1 MKRRG
6 QAHAIS
12 SDVRF
17 RHPAF
22 HSLDGNIASPSQ
34 TALCFQRRSIGM
46 GSAPHPLHFKQ
57 EPAMNEHHSL
67 RLLISLAATVLLVAP
82 TVNADGLPGVD
93 RGVTAAEITAA
104 RDRGLDWLV
113 AAQREDGSWGSGGFR
128 GSAAVTAQGLLALLG
143 SGSTPRAGPHALA
156 AGRAVDFLQACY
168 QANGLIAGNEAA
180 AHGPMYGHAFATLA
194 LAECLG
200 EQPARELR
208 PQLVA
213 AAGLIERSQ
222 AAAGGWRYQPRPQEG
237 DVSVTAAMLVA
248 IRALAV
254 ARVPVNQKLAERA
267 VGFLEQL
274 QNEDGG
280 FRYLAN
286 PGPSAPPR
294 TAAALFA
301 LQLAG
306 VRGAVIERGFAWLD
320 QQPLTEGSDD
330 GYRMYGLAYA
340 AAARWQRR
348 LATSDTAAW
357 DRWFDRVARLLLAE
371 QQADGS
377 WADPSCREYG
387 TAAAVSVLQ
396 TPAGLLPIVAAEGEA
411 AGVAG
416 Q

>member
-1 MKRRG
+1 
-6 QAHAIS
+6 
-12 SDVRF
+12 
-17 RHPAF
+17 
-22 HSLDGNIASPSQ
+22 
-34 TALCFQRRSIGM
+34 
-46 GSAPHPLHFKQ
+46 
-57 EPAMNEHHSL
+57 MNEHHSL

-143 SGSTPRAGPHALA
+143 SGSTPTAGPHAPA
-156 AGRAVDFLQACY
+156 AGRAVDFLLACCQAD
-168 QANGLIAGNEAA
+168 GLFAGNEAA

-200 EQPARELR
+200 EQSARELR

-213 AAGLIERSQ
+213 AAELLERSQ
-222 AAAGGWRYQPRPQEG
+222 AADGGWRYQPRPQEG
-237 DVSVTAAMLVA
+237 DVSVTAAVLVA

-254 ARVPVNQKLAERA
+254 AGIEVDQAMAERA
-267 VGFLEQL
+267 VGFLKQL

-286 PGPSAPPR
+286 PGPGAPPR

-348 LATSDTAAW
+348 LATGDTAAW
-357 DRWFDRVARLLLAE
+357 EAWFAGVVPPLLAE
-371 QQADGS
+371 QQDDGS